1 MRIGNNATLASAMAL
16 GIATLSTATLS
27 NANGLALA
35 ASDHALTLVDHHLS
49 LADTDLTLDA
59 AAGGPHCMAT
69 SASARGMEPPCAR
82 LHGEHAVCACACSSH
97 VCCTARVLVSRVRA

>member
-59 AAGGPHCMAT
+59 AI
-69 SASARGMEPPCAR
+69 ARTPCAPT
-82 LHGEHAVCACACSSH
+82 V
-97 VCCTARVLVSRVRA
+97 

>member
-59 AAGGPHCMAT
+59 ATTGRWTPLYGHVCERTRNGA
-69 SASARGMEPPCAR
+69 
-82 LHGEHAVCACACSSH
+82 AVCADVRRARG
-97 VCCTARVLVSRVRA
+97 VCVCV

>member
-35 ASDHALTLVDHHLS
+35 ASDDALSLVDHHLL
-49 LADTDLTLDA
+49 LADNDLTLDA
-59 AAGGPHCMAT
+59 ATGRWTPLYGHVCERTRNRA
-69 SASARGMEPPCAR
+69 
-82 LHGEHAVCACACSSH
+82 AVCADARRARG
-97 VCCTARVLVSRVRA
+97 VCVCV